1 MEPEKESLRPAL
13 GLELRVR
20 PTGFAAAPAGTR
32 HVFLDD
38 LEEADL
44 AGQGL
49 RCFIQEDTP
58 NVRRY
63 IYNAQVSSEVHTST
77 LV

>member
-1 MEPEKESLRPAL
+1 MEPEKEGDAS

-20 PTGFAAAPAGTR
+20 PTGFAAAPAGTQ

-49 RCFIQEDTP
+49 RDFIQEDTP
-58 NVRRY
+58 DVRRY

>member
-1 MEPEKESLRPAL
+1 MEPEKEGDAP

-20 PTGFAAAPAGTR
+20 PTGFAAAPADTQ

-49 RCFIQEDTP
+49 RGFIQEDTP
-58 NVRRY
+58 DVRRY